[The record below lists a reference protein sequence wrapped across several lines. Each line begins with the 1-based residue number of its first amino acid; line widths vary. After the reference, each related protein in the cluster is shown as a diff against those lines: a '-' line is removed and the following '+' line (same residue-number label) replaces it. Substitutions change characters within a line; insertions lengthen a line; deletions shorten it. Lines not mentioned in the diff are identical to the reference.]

1 MERIRNDNNRDLRF
15 RLNRGAPK
23 GEAGGVFSR
32 LLKTEEGGAA
42 QNHSD
47 FTARTP
53 PDEVERLL
61 DNVHALGDDLVRKR
75 TYTAL
80 KAYRQ
85 AVQAFLAKIVHDGVD
100 VEEQTSG
107 TNILNRKRFSILRV
121 VDQRLERLARGM
133 MESQGEQLELLQ
145 RVEEIYGML
154 VDLLH

>member
-1 MERIRNDNNRDLRF
+1 MERIRNDSNRDPRF
-15 RLNRGAPK
+15 RLNRGARK
-23 GEAGGVFSR
+23 GEAAGVFSH
-32 LLKTEEGGAA
+32 LLKPEEGQGA
-42 QNHSD
+42 QNHAD

-61 DNVHALGDDLVRKR
+61 DNVHTLGDELIRKR

-80 KAYRQ
+80 KAYRH
-85 AVQAFLAKIVHDGVD
+85 AVQSFLAKIVHEGVD

-107 TNILNRKRFSILRV
+107 TNVLNRKRFSILRI